1 MARAYECSEC
11 WLVQMVGV
19 IDNGLSGYA
28 DPHVV
33 CKGCGAVGQFH
44 FAPGTCERTSVMVD
58 AIAEAIAK
66 TGTQE
71 PPR

>member
-11 WLVQMVGV
+11 WLVQTVEV

-33 CKGCGAVGQFH
+33 CNGCGAVGQFH
-44 FAPGTCERTSVMVD
+44 FAPGTCERTAAMVADLAD
-58 AIAEAIAK
+58 ALASERE
-66 TGTQE
+66 Q
-71 PPR
+71 P